1 MAAAAASTSG
11 GSGLPGMPGVVPSPG
26 NGNNGGS
33 GSNHG
38 GNLFAI
44 IFWFHEIFNNN
55 FFSPTGCYQQHFI
68 CNWSRSPGFERI
80 AAEISNSQKIG
91 PAFK

>member
-1 MAAAAASTSG
+1 MKFFVKLISHKNFKNSRSKIHYLNYFSEFWRHFGLNPAMMAAAAASTSG

-44 IFWFHEIFNNN
+44 IF
-55 FFSPTGCYQQHFI
+55 
-68 CNWSRSPGFERI
+68 
-80 AAEISNSQKIG
+80 
-91 PAFK
+91 

>member
-1 MAAAAASTSG
+1 MKFFVKLIFHIAFFKDRTTLKFFMNFFPEFWRHFGLNPAMMAAAAASTSG

-38 GNLFAI
+38 GNLFSI
-44 IFWFHEIFNNN
+44 IV
-55 FFSPTGCYQQHFI
+55 
-68 CNWSRSPGFERI
+68 
-80 AAEISNSQKIG
+80 
-91 PAFK
+91 